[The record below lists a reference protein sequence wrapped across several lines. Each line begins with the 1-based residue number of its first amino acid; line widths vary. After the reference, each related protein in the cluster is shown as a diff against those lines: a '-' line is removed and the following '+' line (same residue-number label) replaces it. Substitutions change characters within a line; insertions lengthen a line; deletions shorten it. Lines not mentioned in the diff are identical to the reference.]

1 MRRGH
6 GGSICSGTMHRV
18 HVTRYG
24 DFLYLA
30 WRDGR
35 LPQRL
40 NLNTG
45 VVVLVGL
52 HIQTCVSLAE
62 ALLQK
67 AFSAAVGG

>member
-1 MRRGH
+1 MRRVMRRGH

-45 VVVLVGL
+45 VVVLVVTG
-52 HIQTCVSLAE
+52 
-62 ALLQK
+62 
-67 AFSAAVGG
+67 